1 MPRIT
6 DERREARRSEIVA
19 AARRCFARDGFHQ
32 TSMPDIAREAGMSAG
47 AFYRYFPSKEDV
59 ILEIAG
65 QAFGVMAGRIGAVG
79 EGRPPAIGDIVAA
92 VVGPMGGETITLPS
106 GEVVPTEELAR
117 CGVQAWAEQLRV
129 RFVVERPARPRPVAP
144 LAQVDLE
151 IGDDGQDAVR
161 GDRGGPGPVGDR
173 GDHLQPDP
181 AARGPGEVH
190 GVAAEIQ
197 DVLHVGRVEHRD
209 GHVGERG
216 LGGAGHRGRLRGRV
230 VPDYR

>member
-65 QAFGVMAGRIGAVG
+65 QAFGVMAGRIGAAG
-79 EGRPPAIGDIVAA
+79 DDGRAPSVGDIVAA

-117 CGVQAWAEQLRV
+117 CGVQAWAELLRHESL
-129 RFVVERPARPRPVAP
+129 RERASA
-144 LAQVDLE
+144 
-151 IGDDGQDAVR
+151 GFDAVR
-161 GDRGGPGPVGDR
+161 AGMTDVLRRGQDGGVV
-173 GDHLQPDP
+173 DP
-181 AARGPGEVH
+181 ALDP
-190 GVAAEIQ
+190 
-197 DVLHVGRVEHRD
+197 DD
-209 GHVGERG
+209 G
-216 LGGAGHRGRLRGRV
+216 ARV
-230 VPDYR
+230 VLALLPGFILQREAFGLVDVDGFVRAVHLLLDRAPSAGRPA

>member
-65 QAFGVMAGRIGAVG
+65 QAFGVMAGRIGAAG
-79 EGRPPAIGDIVAA
+79 DGRPPAIGDIVAA
-92 VVGPMGGETITLPS
+92 VVGPMGGDTITLPS

-117 CGVQAWAEQLRV
+117 CGVQAWGELLRHESL
-129 RFVVERPARPRPVAP
+129 RRRASAGF
-144 LAQVDLE
+144 
-151 IGDDGQDAVR
+151 DAVR
-161 GDRGGPGPVGDR
+161 ARLAQMLRLGQEGGVVPADLDPDDGARVVIALLPGFI
-173 GDHLQPDP
+173 LQRQAFGLDDVDGFVRAVQTLLGRTP
-181 AARGPGEVH
+181 AAGPPAADRH
-190 GVAAEIQ
+190 GCEDEAS
-197 DVLHVGRVEHRD
+197 
-209 GHVGERG
+209 
-216 LGGAGHRGRLRGRV
+216 
-230 VPDYR
+230 